1 MTDPRPSK
9 IKAPAG
15 DEMEGKNK
23 RDRWWGRLS
32 RRRSRK
38 PKLSRRNLDR
48 LCREN
53 ATDKRTLVVHSEDV
67 DHAPYFPNAFTVTKR
82 PDQPADLHVDLF
94 YRGLDQIPSE
104 SFEVILCTGL
114 LEHVPDPQR
123 LIDELRRILKPGGK
137 LIISASAVFSIHEG
151 PHDYFHFTPF
161 SFRQLFSN
169 WSRIEMLR
177 GSSQPFETIAIL
189 IQRIMIQCEVS
200 PLARRLIELTYPL
213 FPLLDRLIV
222 RQYDKAGGRSPER
235 EIDSML
241 PSNMQAVVI
250 K

>member
-1 MTDPRPSK
+1 MAQSST
-9 IKAPAG
+9 
-15 DEMEGKNK
+15 K
-23 RDRWWGRLS
+23 RAS
-32 RRRSRK
+32 RRSWWSLRTSRRSGR

-67 DHAPYFPNAFTVTKR
+67 DHRPFFPNAFTVTKE
-82 PDQPADLHVDLF
+82 PDEPADLHVDLF
-94 YRGLDQIPSE
+94 YTEVNTIPSE
-104 SFEVILCTGL
+104 SYEVILCTGL
-114 LEHVPDPQR
+114 LEHLPDPQR
-123 LIDELRRILKPGGK
+123 LIDEFRRILKPGGK
-137 LIISASAVFSIHEG
+137 LIISASAAFSIHEG
-151 PHDYFHFTPF
+151 PNDYFHFTPF
-161 SFRQLFSN
+161 SFRLLFEQ

-189 IQRIMIQCEVS
+189 IQRIMIQCEVT
-200 PLARRLIELTYPL
+200 PLAKYLIESTYPI
-213 FPLLDRLIV
+213 FPLLDRLII
-222 RQYDKAGGRSPER
+222 RQYDKAGARTPGH

>member
-1 MTDPRPSK
+1 MTAYSD
-9 IKAPAG
+9 
-15 DEMEGKNK
+15 K
-23 RDRWWGRLS
+23 RTRRKGWWGELS

-38 PKLSRRNLDR
+38 AKLSRRNLDR
-48 LCREN
+48 LCRET

-67 DHAPYFPNAFTVTKR
+67 DHAPYFPNALTVTKR
-82 PDQPADLHVDLF
+82 ADKPADLHVDLF
-94 YRGLDQIPSE
+94 YRELDQIASE
-104 SFEVILCTGL
+104 SYEVILCTGL

-123 LIDELRRILKPGGK
+123 LIDEFRRILKPGGK
-137 LIISASAVFSIHEG
+137 LIISASAAFSIHEG

-161 SFRQLFSN
+161 SFRLLFSN
-169 WSRIEMLR
+169 WSRIELLR

-200 PLARRLIELTYPL
+200 PVARLLIESTYPI
-213 FPLLDRLIV
+213 FPLLDRLII
-222 RQYDKAGGRSPER
+222 RQYDKAGRRSPEH

-241 PSNMQAVVI
+241 PSNMQAVVV